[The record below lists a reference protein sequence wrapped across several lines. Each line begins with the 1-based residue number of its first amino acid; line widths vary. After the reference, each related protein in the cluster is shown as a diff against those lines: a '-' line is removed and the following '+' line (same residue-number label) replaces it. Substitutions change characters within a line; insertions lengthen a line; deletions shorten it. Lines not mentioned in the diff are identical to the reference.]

1 MKFCVLGPLEAYED
15 GRAVVIGGG
24 RQRAL
29 LALLL
34 VHAGEPVSRDRLID
48 ELWNGEP
55 PPSASQSLDAYIS
68 RLRRAFRAAG
78 GDDVLTTQ
86 APGYTLHA
94 DEIDAQAFE
103 RLVEEGRHALA
114 AGDPTQ
120 AAERLRTAVALWR
133 GDPYVEVSDEEW
145 ARLEV
150 DRLRALRLAATEDRI
165 DAELALGRNAALIP
179 ELEKL
184 ASSQP
189 TRERLVGQLMIALYR
204 AGRQADALAAYRAAR
219 RSLVEELGIEPGPE
233 LRRLNDAVLA
243 QAVSLELPSATGREQ
258 PPREPVTPR
267 RRRGIKFLAA
277 AAIACLA
284 AVAVVVFGSG
294 NTARSGSVP
303 ADGAG
308 SVDPLTGRV
317 AVSVQVGSAPAGIVS
332 EGGRVWV
339 SNGADGTVTRIDVRG
354 GHVDQTLT
362 VGSSPAGIAAGAGS
376 IWVANAL
383 DGSISRIDPR
393 LGQVVQRIRVGGRP
407 VSVSVGAGRVWVAD
421 SDGDR
426 VVGLDP
432 TTGAVV
438 RALALDAAPR
448 GIAIGFGSVWV
459 TEPLAHKLVRID
471 ARDQSTVAEI
481 AVGGGAGPVAVGADA
496 VWVVNTLDG
505 TLSRVDPVRN
515 AVASVAPV
523 GQAPEGVAAGPRG
536 VWVADA
542 GAGRLVSVQP
552 QSGAVVRRYAIGA
565 APVVVTLVG
574 DTPWVAAGEPVGLE
588 HRGGTLRVSF
598 SPFANL
604 DPANATDVHPAIWHA
619 TGDALVALA
628 DDSGVAQLVPALAIA
643 LPEPTGGGTRYA
655 FRLRPGIRYW
665 TGAPVRPS
673 DVRRELER
681 LFVIG
686 SDHASLFDALRGAA
700 ACERQPADCNLSSG
714 VLTDDRAGTVILR
727 LTRPDPD
734 LLFKLALPAAR
745 PVPAGTPRTQLST
758 APVPSTGPYR
768 VAALDPTKRLLL
780 VRNGFFHE
788 WSRAAQPDGY
798 PDQID
803 IRMDTYA
810 GRRVGSVL
818 HGQSDVALEVA
829 TANLG
834 DQRTRFASQL
844 RRHDEA
850 DTTFFNFNVR
860 RPPFNDVRARRAV
873 NLALDRTAI
882 ARRLGGPFIST
893 PTCQVLPPRFP
904 GRRDYCPWTRGAPN
918 GRWHT
923 VDLARARALVR
934 ASGTSGTE
942 VTYLASPGDTLGRA
956 AAPVLAAA
964 LRSIGYRPRIEE
976 PPTWPGFGQRISNLN
991 SWNVGSGDW
1000 IPDYPSAAN
1009 FFGEFLACSS
1019 FHPED
1024 PPRTT
1029 NSGGFCDRRLE
1040 HLIAR
1045 AQALQTTNPV
1055 AADEVWAMADRRA
1068 VDEAAWAP
1076 MVNQAAVEFLA
1087 ARVGHFTLDPS
1098 SQPQLDQLWV
1108 R

>member
-376 IWVANAL
+376 IWVAHM
-383 DGSISRIDPR
+383 R
-393 LGQVVQRIRVGGRP
+393 
-407 VSVSVGAGRVWVAD
+407 
-421 SDGDR
+421 
-426 VVGLDP
+426 
-432 TTGAVV
+432 
-438 RALALDAAPR
+438 
-448 GIAIGFGSVWV
+448 FF
-459 TEPLAHKLVRID
+459 
-471 ARDQSTVAEI
+471 
-481 AVGGGAGPVAVGADA
+481 
-496 VWVVNTLDG
+496 
-505 TLSRVDPVRN
+505 
-515 AVASVAPV
+515 
-523 GQAPEGVAAGPRG
+523 
-536 VWVADA
+536 
-542 GAGRLVSVQP
+542 
-552 QSGAVVRRYAIGA
+552 SG
-565 APVVVTLVG
+565 
-574 DTPWVAAGEPVGLE
+574 
-588 HRGGTLRVSF
+588 
-598 SPFANL
+598 
-604 DPANATDVHPAIWHA
+604 
-619 TGDALVALA
+619 
-628 DDSGVAQLVPALAIA
+628 
-643 LPEPTGGGTRYA
+643 
-655 FRLRPGIRYW
+655 
-665 TGAPVRPS
+665 
-673 DVRRELER
+673 
-681 LFVIG
+681 
-686 SDHASLFDALRGAA
+686 
-700 ACERQPADCNLSSG
+700 
-714 VLTDDRAGTVILR
+714 
-727 LTRPDPD
+727 
-734 LLFKLALPAAR
+734 
-745 PVPAGTPRTQLST
+745 
-758 APVPSTGPYR
+758 
-768 VAALDPTKRLLL
+768 
-780 VRNGFFHE
+780 
-788 WSRAAQPDGY
+788 
-798 PDQID
+798 
-803 IRMDTYA
+803 
-810 GRRVGSVL
+810 
-818 HGQSDVALEVA
+818 
-829 TANLG
+829 
-834 DQRTRFASQL
+834 
-844 RRHDEA
+844 
-850 DTTFFNFNVR
+850 
-860 RPPFNDVRARRAV
+860 
-873 NLALDRTAI
+873 
-882 ARRLGGPFIST
+882 
-893 PTCQVLPPRFP
+893 
-904 GRRDYCPWTRGAPN
+904 
-918 GRWHT
+918 
-923 VDLARARALVR
+923 
-934 ASGTSGTE
+934 
-942 VTYLASPGDTLGRA
+942 
-956 AAPVLAAA
+956 
-964 LRSIGYRPRIEE
+964 
-976 PPTWPGFGQRISNLN
+976 
-991 SWNVGSGDW
+991 
-1000 IPDYPSAAN
+1000 
-1009 FFGEFLACSS
+1009 
-1019 FHPED
+1019 
-1024 PPRTT
+1024 
-1029 NSGGFCDRRLE
+1029 
-1040 HLIAR
+1040 
-1045 AQALQTTNPV
+1045 
-1055 AADEVWAMADRRA
+1055 
-1068 VDEAAWAP
+1068 
-1076 MVNQAAVEFLA
+1076 
-1087 ARVGHFTLDPS
+1087 
-1098 SQPQLDQLWV
+1098 
-1108 R
+1108 